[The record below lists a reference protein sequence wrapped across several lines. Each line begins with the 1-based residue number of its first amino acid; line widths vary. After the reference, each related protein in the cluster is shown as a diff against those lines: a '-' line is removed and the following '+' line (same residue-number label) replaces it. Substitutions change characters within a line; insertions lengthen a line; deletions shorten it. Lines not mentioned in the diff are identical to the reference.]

1 MPDAQCLI
9 YTAPKETELRSV
21 PRSLEGATGDLV
33 DLRALWSGISRGTER
48 LVFTGAVPPAEYE
61 RMRAP
66 FQHGAF
72 PFPVGYGY
80 AWVGEDEAGQRYFG
94 LFPHQD
100 LIAAPKEALCP
111 LPEGLDERR
120 AVLAANMET
129 ALNIVWDASAGP
141 ADRIAVIG
149 GGVLGLLVAGILADI
164 PGADITV
171 IDVNEERAA
180 VAEAL
185 GARFASPSDAPE
197 DVDIAIHTSAS
208 EAGLATCLSTCG
220 VEATVVEASWF
231 GTLEPKLPLGG
242 AFHSKRL
249 TLRSSQVGMVSPGR
263 RPRWSYKRRLSAA
276 LALLRNDKYEALITR
291 EVRFGELPARI
302 PEILAPQSD
311 GLATAVS
318 YL

>member
-1 MPDAQCLI
+1 MPDAQCLT
-9 YTAPKETELRSV
+9 YTAPGQTELRSV
-21 PRSLEGATGDLV
+21 PRALEGATGDLV
-33 DLRALWSGISRGTER
+33 ELRALWSGISRGTER
-48 LVFTGAVPPAEYE
+48 LVFTGAVPSGEYQ

-66 FQHGAF
+66 FQHGSF

-80 AWVGEDEAGQRYFG
+80 AWVGEDGEGRRFFG

-100 LIAAPKEALCP
+100 LIAAPEDALCP
-111 LPEGLDERR
+111 LPEGFDERR

-129 ALNIVWDASAGP
+129 ALNIAWDAGAGP
-141 ADRIAVIG
+141 ADRIAVVG

-164 PGADITV
+164 PGVEVTV
-171 IDVNEERAA
+171 VD
-180 VAEAL
+180 VAEGRAPVAAAL
-185 GARFASPSDAPE
+185 GARFASPDDAPE

-208 EAGLATCLSTCG
+208 EAGLATCLAICG
-220 VEATVVEASWF
+220 VEATIVEASWF

-276 LALLRNDKYEALITR
+276 LALLQDDKYDALITR
-291 EVRFGELPARI
+291 DVRFSDLPARI
-302 PEILAPQSD
+302 PDILAPQSD

>member
-1 MPDAQCLI
+1 MTDARCLI
-9 YTAPKETELRSV
+9 YTAPGQTELRSV
-21 PRSLEGATGDLV
+21 PKLLEGAAGELV
-33 DLRALWSGISRGTER
+33 ELRARWSGISRGTER
-48 LVFTGAVPPAEYE
+48 LVYKGAIPAGEHQ

-66 FQHGAF
+66 FQRGAF

-80 AWVGEDEAGQRYFG
+80 AWVGEDGDGRRYFG

-100 LIAAPKEALCP
+100 LIAAPREALCA
-111 LPEGLDERR
+111 LPDGLDDRR

-129 ALNIVWDASAGP
+129 ALNIAWDAGAGP
-141 ADRIAVIG
+141 ADRIAVVG
-149 GGVLGLLVAGILADI
+149 GGVLGLLVAGILSDV
-164 PGADITV
+164 PGTEVTV
-171 IDVNEERAA
+171 VDVAESRSAI
-180 VAEAL
+180 AEAL
-185 GARFASPSDAPE
+185 GARFASPENAPE

-208 EAGLATCLSTCG
+208 EAGLATCLSICG

-263 RPRWSYKRRLSAA
+263 RPRWSYNRRLSAA
-276 LALLRNDKYEALITR
+276 LKLLRNDKYDMLITR
-291 EVRFGELPARI
+291 EVAFSDLPARI
-302 PEILAPQSD
+302 ADILAPQSD